1 MLRLQYFD
9 YQNLFII
16 DRRFGKILIIIY
28 ELTIFHQK
36 MQLSDNAQQLDLF
49 QLFKPN
55 LVKTKTKF
63 TFIDLFAGIGGFR
76 IPLSEL
82 GGVCL
87 GYSEIDKEAIK
98 TYQKNFITDTN
109 SDELFLGDINNIN
122 KLPFDIDLITGGVPC
137 QPWSIAGKLKGLD
150 DPRGQLWL
158 DVFRVVELNKPKAF
172 IFENVKGLTE
182 PRNKDSLN
190 YIISNLNQ
198 SGYVVKYQVLNS
210 YDFGLPQ
217 DRDRIFI
224 VGIRNDL
231 ENCWGFTF
239 PKPLDKKIKLYDI
252 ISGIEKSH
260 FVKKKFPAKVLFE
273 GGKVP
278 ASRGRFQKIDELN
291 DFFTFADIRDG
302 HTTVHSWDLIYTS
315 IREKSICKT
324 ILKNRRKKIYGPKD
338 GNPLSFQVLDKLI
351 PNLNQ
356 EELDSLTKKEILRLV
371 EDKGYEFVNSKISSG
386 IDGVSKIFLPHADA
400 IGTLTATGTRDFV
413 ATVSLECQEPELY
426 KQHFIQKI
434 YLPYKFKP
442 LTAQD
447 YAKLQGFTES
457 FQIADNQ
464 TTAKHQFGNAV
475 SVPVVYNLA
484 KALLK
489 FIL

>member
-1 MLRLQYFD
+1 
-9 YQNLFII
+9 
-16 DRRFGKILIIIY
+16 
-28 ELTIFHQK
+28 
-36 MQLSDNAQQLDLF
+36 MQLSDNVQQLDLF
-49 QLFKPN
+49 ELFKPIKQN
-55 LVKTKTKF
+55 LVTIKTKF

-82 GGVCL
+82 GGICL
-87 GYSEIDKEAIK
+87 GYSEIDREAIK
-98 TYQKNFITDTN
+98 TYQKNFISEQN
-109 SDELFLGDINNIN
+109 SNELFLGDITNIN
-122 KLPFDIDLITGGVPC
+122 KLPFDIDIIVGGVPC

-150 DPRGQLWL
+150 DPRGKLWL

-182 PRNKDSLN
+182 PRNKNSLN
-190 YIISNLNQ
+190 YIINNLTTL
-198 SGYVVKYQVLNS
+198 GYVVKYQVLNS

-239 PKPLDKKIKLYDI
+239 PKPLDNKIKLYDV
-252 ISGIEKSH
+252 ISGVEKSH
-260 FVKKKFPAKVLFE
+260 VVKRKFAPEILFL
-273 GGKVP
+273 GGKIP

-302 HTTVHSWDLIYTS
+302 HTTVHSWDLIETS
-315 IREKSICKT
+315 VREKLICQT
-324 ILKNRRKKIYGPKD
+324 LLKNRRKKIYGLKD

-356 EELDSLTKKEILRLV
+356 KELDNLIQKKILRLV

-400 IGTLTATGTRDFV
+400 IATLTATGTRDFV

-426 KQHFIQKI
+426 KHSFIQNI
-434 YLPYKFKP
+434 YKQKKFKP

-447 YAKLQGFTES
+447 YAKLQGFPES
-457 FQIADNQ
+457 FQIADNE
-464 TTAKHQFGNAV
+464 TIAKHQFGNAV

-489 FIL
+489 LIL

>member
-1 MLRLQYFD
+1 
-9 YQNLFII
+9 
-16 DRRFGKILIIIY
+16 
-28 ELTIFHQK
+28 
-36 MQLSDNAQQLDLF
+36 MQISDNTQLDLF

-55 LVKTKTKF
+55 LVTIKTKF

-98 TYQKNFITDTN
+98 TYQKNFVTDTDSN
-109 SDELFLGDINNIN
+109 ELFLGDITNIN
-122 KLPFDIDLITGGVPC
+122 QLPFDIDLIVGGVPC
-137 QPWSIAGKLKGLD
+137 QPWSIAGKLKGLN
-150 DPRGQLWL
+150 DPRGKLWL

-182 PRNKDSLN
+182 PRNQGSLN
-190 YIISNLNQ
+190 YIISNLTTL
-198 SGYVVKYQVLNS
+198 GYVVKYQVLNS

-231 ENCWGFTF
+231 ENCWGFSF
-239 PKPLDKKIKLYDI
+239 PKPLDKKIKLYDVI
-252 ISGIEKSH
+252 TGVEKSD
-260 FVKKKFPAKVLFE
+260 FVKKKFSPKVLFE

-278 ASRGRFQKIDELN
+278 ASRGRFQKVDELN

-302 HTTVHSWDLIYTS
+302 HTTLHSWDLIDTTEA
-315 IREKSICKT
+315 EKLICKVV
-324 ILKNRRKKIYGPKD
+324 LKNRRKKIYGPKD
-338 GNPLSFQVLDKLI
+338 GNPLSFQVLEKLI
-351 PNLNQ
+351 PNLDR
-356 EELDSLTKKEILRLV
+356 EELDSLVKKEILRLV

-386 IDGVSKIFLPHADA
+386 INGVSKIFLPQSNA
-400 IGTLTATGTRDFV
+400 IATLTATGTRDFV
-413 ATVSLECQEPELY
+413 ATVSLKCQEPELY
-426 KQHFIQKI
+426 KQSFIQKI
-434 YLPYKFKP
+434 YNPKKFKP

-447 YAKLQGFTES
+447 YAKLQGFPES
-457 FQIADNQ
+457 FHIADRE

-484 KALLK
+484 KALLE

>member
-1 MLRLQYFD
+1 MQFS
-9 YQNLFII
+9 
-16 DRRFGKILIIIY
+16 DR
-28 ELTIFHQK
+28 T
-36 MQLSDNAQQLDLF
+36 QLDLF

-55 LVKTKTKF
+55 LVTIQTKF

-82 GGVCL
+82 GGICL

-98 TYQKNFITDTN
+98 TYRKNFVTDPDSN
-109 SDELFLGDINNIN
+109 ESFLGDITNIN
-122 KLPFDIDLITGGVPC
+122 QLPFDIDIIVGGVPC
-137 QPWSIAGKLKGLD
+137 QPWSIAGKLKGLN
-150 DPRGQLWL
+150 DPRGKLWL

-182 PRNKDSLN
+182 PRNKGSLN
-190 YIISNLNQ
+190 YIISNLTTL
-198 SGYVVKYQVLNS
+198 GYVVKYQVLNS

-231 ENCWGFTF
+231 ENCWGFSF
-239 PKPLDKKIKLYDI
+239 PKPLDKQIKLYDVI
-252 ISGIEKSH
+252 DGIEKNNL
-260 FVKKKFPAKVLFE
+260 VKKKFAPEVLFE

-278 ASRGRFQKIDELN
+278 ASRGRFQKTDELN

-302 HTTVHSWDLIYTS
+302 HTTVHSWDLIDTTT
-315 IREKSICKT
+315 REKLICKV
-324 ILKNRRKKIYGPKD
+324 ILKNRRKKIYGLKD
-338 GNPLSFQVLDKLI
+338 GNPLSFQVLEKLI
-351 PNLNQ
+351 PNLDRK
-356 EELDSLTKKEILRLV
+356 ELDSLIQKEILRLV

-386 IDGVSKIFLPHADA
+386 INGVSKIFLPQSNA
-400 IGTLTATGTRDFV
+400 IATLTATGTRDFV
-413 ATVSLECQEPELY
+413 ATVSLECQQPELY
-426 KQHFIQKI
+426 KQNFIQKI
-434 YLPYKFKP
+434 YLPKKFKP

-447 YAKLQGFTES
+447 YAKLQGFPET
-457 FQIADNQ
+457 FVIADNQ

-489 FIL
+489 LI

>member
-1 MLRLQYFD
+1 
-9 YQNLFII
+9 
-16 DRRFGKILIIIY
+16 
-28 ELTIFHQK
+28 

-49 QLFKPN
+49 EFFKPIKPN
-55 LVKTKTKF
+55 LVTIKPKF

-76 IPLSEL
+76 IPLADL

-98 TYQKNFITDTN
+98 TYQKNFISEQN
-109 SDELFLGDINNIN
+109 SNELFLGDINNIN
-122 KLPFDIDLITGGVPC
+122 KLPFDIDIIVGGVPC
-137 QPWSIAGKLKGLD
+137 QPWSIAGKLKGLN

-158 DVFRVVELNKPKAF
+158 DVFRVVEFNKPKAF
-172 IFENVKGLTE
+172 IFENVKGLME
-182 PRNKDSLN
+182 PRNKGSLN
-190 YIISNLNQ
+190 YIINSLTTL
-198 SGYVVKYQVLNS
+198 GYIVKYQVLNS

-217 DRDRIFI
+217 DRDRIFM

-231 ENCWGFTF
+231 ENSWGFTF
-239 PKPLDKKIKLYDI
+239 PKPLDNKIKLYDV
-252 ISGIEKSH
+252 ISGVEKSH
-260 FVKKKFPAKVLFE
+260 VVKKKFSPNILYK
-273 GGKVP
+273 GGKIP

-302 HTTVHSWDLIYTS
+302 HTTVHSWDLIETS
-315 IREKSICKT
+315 VREKLICQT
-324 ILKNRRKKIYGPKD
+324 ILKNRRKKIYGLKD

-356 EELDSLTKKEILRLV
+356 KELDNLIQKKILRLI

-400 IGTLTATGTRDFV
+400 IATLTATGTRDFV

-426 KQHFIQKI
+426 KHSFIQNI
-434 YLPYKFKP
+434 YKQKKFKP
-442 LTAQD
+442 LTAR
-447 YAKLQGFTES
+447 YYGKLQGFPDT
-457 FQIADNQ
+457 FQIANSE

-489 FIL
+489 LIL